1 MHNYIKELKKRLET
15 ECDEHR
21 RHLIQATLC
30 EVELLHQ
37 QRIEATKSMTFVK
50 KENDDNMSK
59 TTITTQYAAFA
70 KRKDGG
76 EWRKLNGLFYC
87 KGKLDAQ
94 LLIDNHKN
102 SFEGQKWPCEY
113 KIMSREVMTIAEEW
127 SDVL

>member
-1 MHNYIKELKKRLET
+1 
-15 ECDEHR
+15 
-21 RHLIQATLC
+21 
-30 EVELLHQ
+30 
-37 QRIEATKSMTFVK
+37 
-50 KENDDNMSK
+50 MSK
-59 TTITTQYAAFA
+59 TTTTQQYAVFA

-76 EWRKLNGLFYC
+76 EWHKLNGLFYC

-113 KIMSREVMTIAEEW
+113 KIMSREVVTITEEW